1 MKNLWAPWRM
11 EYIGDIA
18 EDGCFL
24 CRAWESTE
32 DEANLVV
39 WRGERTFV
47 IFNRFPYSNGHLM
60 VATAEHG
67 RMLGDLSN
75 EELVE
80 LMRATARMQRLLE
93 RVVRAHGFNIGLN
106 LGRPAG
112 AGLTDHLH
120 LHIVPRW
127 EGDTNFMPVLADV
140 KVIPQGL
147 QELYRGL
154 KSALRGAAPPFDSA
168 QGGEPVEPPQDR
180 GRSFDAAQD
189 GEPVEP

>member
-1 MKNLWAPWRM
+1 MRNLWAPWRM
-11 EYIGDIA
+11 EYIGDLT

-32 DEANLVV
+32 DDVNLVV
-39 WRGERTFV
+39 WRGRRTFV

-67 RMLGDLSN
+67 RMLSDLSD

-106 LGRPAG
+106 LGRSAG
-112 AGLTDHLH
+112 AGLIDHLH

-154 KSALRGAAPPFDSA
+154 KSALA
-168 QGGEPVEPPQDR
+168 EPVAPPQDEDR
-180 GRSFDAAQD
+180 
-189 GEPVEP
+189 